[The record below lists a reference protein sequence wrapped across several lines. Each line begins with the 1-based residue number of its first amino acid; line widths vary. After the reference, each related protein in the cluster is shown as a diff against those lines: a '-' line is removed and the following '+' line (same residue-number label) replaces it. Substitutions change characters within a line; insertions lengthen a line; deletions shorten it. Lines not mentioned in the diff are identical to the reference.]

1 MRSGNTEKEKTSFE
15 PSRIILPRILRA
27 LLENGPLGRTA
38 LALGA
43 NSNYVTVAQHIVW
56 LEAKS
61 YVEFSIVGGKLPV
74 NLTQSGREFA
84 LKIASI
90 PY

>member
-1 MRSGNTEKEKTSFE
+1 MGKEKPSYE

-27 LLENGPLGRTA
+27 LLETGPLGRTTLA
-38 LALGA
+38 LAA
-43 NSNYVTVAQHIVW
+43 NTNYVTVAQHIMW
-56 LEAKS
+56 LEMKS
-61 YVEFSIVGGKLPV
+61 YVVFSIEGGKLAV

-90 PY
+90 SY